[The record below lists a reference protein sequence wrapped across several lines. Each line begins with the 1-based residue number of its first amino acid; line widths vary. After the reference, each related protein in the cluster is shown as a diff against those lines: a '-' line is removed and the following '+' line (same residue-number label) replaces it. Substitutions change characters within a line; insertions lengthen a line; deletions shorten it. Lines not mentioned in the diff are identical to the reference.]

1 METSL
6 VKAVQG
12 IILSALFVPGL
23 LMPVAAQTMEQS
35 LYRQAYDAVRANDQA
50 RFQQIRARLTHYPL
64 LPYLDYY
71 QLAFRPGAADYD
83 KVTRFIREHGDT
95 PQSNR
100 LERSYLT
107 HLAQSQQWSQFLRF
121 YPAKPSSTDLLCM
134 HYQARY
140 YTGQQTQALQ
150 EAGKLW
156 LSGQSR
162 PDACT
167 PLFQLWQQ
175 AGLRTQ
181 EKVWTR
187 MTLAFEAENP
197 NLIRH
202 LGAQLGSGMQPY
214 ADQMIA
220 LFEQPARAM
229 NPAYFSTAAP
239 SRRLLSLG
247 LARYAN
253 QQPESV
259 LHQLAQARSRF
270 GLTPAEVAP
279 VERAVARRLLL
290 DRSISQRSW
299 VDATVVR
306 LDDPDLLELR
316 ARLAI
321 WEQDWRGLSGW
332 VKRMPMALQKEDRW
346 RYWLARSLE
355 VQGHKKPARDL
366 YLETANLRGFY
377 GFMAAQRTG
386 VPYRIKNQSAGTKV
400 PDWRTA
406 THRWPFLLRVRELL
420 DMNEITAARA
430 EWVHNMDRNPVAQRI
445 EFGHIA
451 LNQGWHEL
459 AILASIRAEA
469 WDAIELRFPK
479 PYKQTFS
486 QMARERSV
494 DMSLLYAV
502 SRQES
507 ALYPRAES
515 PVGARG
521 LMQLMPG
528 TAKETASK
536 LGVPYRNPEQLFEP
550 TLNVRLGSA
559 YLKRLLDVYDG
570 NRILATAAYNAG
582 PGRVKRWREQS
593 RNRPM
598 DVWVESIPYKETRN
612 YVQNVLSFDL
622 IYQHKLQQPLR
633 FMSEREL
640 SHAY

>member
-1 METSL
+1 MPF

-12 IILSALFVPGL
+12 IILSALCVPGL
-23 LMPVAAQTMEQS
+23 VAPVFAQTMEQS
-35 LYRQAYDAVRANDQA
+35 LYREGYDAVRANDQT
-50 RFQQIRARLTHYPL
+50 RFEQIRARLSHYPL
-64 LPYLDYY
+64 RPYLDYY

-83 KVTRFIREHGDT
+83 DVTRFIRQHGDT

-100 LERSYLT
+100 LERAYLSY
-107 HLAQSQQWSQFLRF
+107 LAQSQQWSQFLRF
-121 YPAKPSSTDLLCM
+121 YPAKPSSTDLLCQ

-140 YTGQQTQALQ
+140 YTGHKSEALK

-162 PDACT
+162 PDACD
-167 PLFQLWQQ
+167 PLFDLWQQ

-181 EKVWTR
+181 EKIWQR
-187 MTLAFEAENP
+187 MSLAFEAQNP

-202 LGAQLGSGMQPY
+202 LGAQLGSGMKGY
-214 ADQMIA
+214 GDQMIA
-220 LFEQPARAM
+220 LYEQPVRAM
-229 NPAYFSTAAP
+229 NPANFMATPP
-239 SRRLLSLG
+239 SRQLLSLG

-253 QQPESV
+253 EQPDAV
-259 LHQLAQARSRF
+259 LRQLGEMTRRF
-270 GLTPAEVAP
+270 GLNHIEATR
-279 VERAVARRLLL
+279 VERAAARRLLL
-290 DRSISQRSW
+290 DRSLAQRSW
-299 VDATVVR
+299 LDAVLVR
-306 LDDPDLLELR
+306 LKDGELMELR
-316 ARLAI
+316 ARLAV
-321 WEQDWRGLSGW
+321 WEQDWRGLEGW

-346 RYWLARSLE
+346 RYWMARSLE
-355 VQGHKKPARDL
+355 EQGRQKPAREL

-386 VPYRIKNQSAGTKV
+386 VPYRIKNQSVAHKV

-406 THRWPFLLRVRELL
+406 SQRWPFLLRVRELL
-420 DMNEITAARA
+420 AMNEITAARS
-430 EWVHNMDRNPVAQRI
+430 EWIHNMDRNSVAQRL

-459 AILASIRAEA
+459 AILSSIRAEA
-469 WDAIELRFPK
+469 WDALDLRFPLPLK
-479 PYKQTFS
+479 RTFS
-486 QMARERSV
+486 QMAQERT
-494 DMSLLYAV
+494 MNTSLLYAI

-507 ALYPRAES
+507 ALYPLAQS

-521 LMQLMPG
+521 LMQLMPA
-528 TAKETASK
+528 TARETAGK
-536 LGVPYRNPEQLFEP
+536 LGVPYRNEQQLFDP
-550 TLNVRLGSA
+550 AMNIRLGSA

-570 NRILATAAYNAG
+570 NRILAAAAYNAG

-593 RNRPM
+593 ENKPM
-598 DVWVESIPYKETRN
+598 DVWVESIPYRETRN

-640 SHAY
+640 NHAY

>member
-1 METSL
+1 MK
-6 VKAVQG
+6 VVQG
-12 IILSALFVPGL
+12 IILSALWMPGL
-23 LMPVAAQTMEQS
+23 LAPAFAQTMEQS
-35 LYRQAYDAVRANDQA
+35 LYRQAHEAVRANDQVK
-50 RFQQIRARLTHYPL
+50 FSQLRARLIHYPL

-71 QLAFRPGAADYD
+71 QLAFRPGAADYND
-83 KVTRFIREHGDT
+83 VTRFIRQHGDT

-107 HLAQSQQWSQFLRF
+107 YLAQSQQWSQFLRF
-121 YPAKPSSTDLLCM
+121 YPAKPSSTDLLCQ

-140 YTGQQTQALQ
+140 YTGHKSEALQ

-162 PDACT
+162 PDACD

-181 EKVWTR
+181 EKIWER
-187 MTLAFEAENP
+187 MNLAFEAQNP

-202 LGAQLGSGMQPY
+202 LGAQLGSGMKGY
-214 ADQMIA
+214 GDQMIA
-220 LFEQPARAM
+220 LYDQPVRAM
-229 NPAYFSTAAP
+229 NPANFTAAP
-239 SRRLLSLG
+239 PSRHLLSLG

-253 QQPESV
+253 QEPDAV
-259 LHQLAQARSRF
+259 LRQLGEMTRRF
-270 GLTPAEVAP
+270 GLNHAEVNR
-279 VERAVARRLLL
+279 VEKAAARRLLL
-290 DRSISQRSW
+290 DRSSDQRAW
-299 VDATVVR
+299 LDTALVR
-306 LDDPDLLELR
+306 LKDPELVELR

-321 WEQDWRGLSGW
+321 WEQDWRGLEGW
-332 VKRMPMALQKEDRW
+332 VKRMPMGLQKEDRW
-346 RYWLARSLE
+346 RYWMARSLE
-355 VQGHKKPARDL
+355 KQGRQKPARDL

-386 VPYRIKNQSAGTKV
+386 VPYRMKNQSVAHKV
-400 PDWRTA
+400 LDWQSASR
-406 THRWPFLLRVRELL
+406 RWPFLLRVRELL
-420 DMNEITAARA
+420 VMNEITAARS
-430 EWVHNMDRNPVAQRI
+430 EWIHNMDRNSVAQRL

-459 AILASIRAEA
+459 AILSSIRAEA
-469 WDAIELRFPK
+469 WDALDLRFPLPLK
-479 PYKQTFS
+479 RTFS
-486 QMARERSV
+486 QMAQERT
-494 DMSLLYAV
+494 MNTSLLYAI

-507 ALYPRAES
+507 ALYPLAQS

-521 LMQLMPG
+521 LMQLMPA
-528 TAKETASK
+528 TAKETAGK
-536 LGVPYRNPEQLFEP
+536 LGVPYRNEQQLFDP
-550 TLNVRLGSA
+550 AMNIRLGSA

-570 NRILATAAYNAG
+570 NRILAAAAYNAG

-593 RNRPM
+593 DNKPM
-598 DVWVESIPYKETRN
+598 DVWVESIPYRETRN

-640 SHAY
+640 NHAY

>member
-1 METSL
+1 M
-6 VKAVQG
+6 KAVQG
-12 IILSALFVPGL
+12 IIFSALCVPGL
-23 LMPVAAQTMEQS
+23 VAPVFAQTMEQS
-35 LYRQAYDAVRANDQA
+35 LYREGYDAVRANDQE
-50 RFQQIRARLTHYPL
+50 RFQQIRARLNHYPL

-71 QLAFRPGAADYD
+71 QLAFRPGAADYND
-83 KVTRFIREHGDT
+83 VTRFIRQHGDT

-107 HLAQSQQWSQFLRF
+107 YLAQSQQWSQFLRF
-121 YPAKPSSTDLLCM
+121 YPAKPNSSDLLCM

-140 YTGQQTQALQ
+140 YTGHKSEALQ

-156 LSGQSR
+156 LTGQSR
-162 PDACT
+162 PDACD

-181 EKVWTR
+181 EKIWQR
-187 MTLAFEAENP
+187 MNLAFEAQNP

-202 LGAQLGSGMQPY
+202 LGAQLGGSLKPY
-214 ADQMIA
+214 GDQMIA

-229 NPAYFSTAAP
+229 NPVYFTTAP
-239 SRRLLSLG
+239 QSRQLLSLG

-253 QQPESV
+253 EQPEPA
-259 LHQLAQARSRF
+259 LRQLGEMKRRF
-270 GLTPAEVAP
+270 GLNQAEVAR
-279 VERAVARRLLL
+279 VERAAARRLLL
-290 DRSISQRSW
+290 DRSLAQRNW
-299 VDATVVR
+299 LDATLVR
-306 LDDPDLLELR
+306 MKDAELVELR

-321 WEQDWRGLSGW
+321 WEQDWRGLEGW

-355 VQGHKKPARDL
+355 VQGRQKPAREL

-386 VPYRIKNQSAGTKV
+386 VPYRIKNQSVGHKV

-406 THRWPFLLRVRELL
+406 SSRWPFLVRVRELL
-420 DMNEITAARA
+420 AMNEITAARS
-430 EWVHNMDRNPVAQRI
+430 EWIHNMDRNPVAQRL

-459 AILASIRAEA
+459 AILSSIRAEA
-469 WDAIELRFPK
+469 WDAIDLRFPLPLK
-479 PYKQTFS
+479 RTFS
-486 QMARERSV
+486 QMAQERT
-494 DMSLLYAV
+494 MNTSLLYAI

-507 ALYPRAES
+507 ALYPLAQS

-521 LMQLMPG
+521 LMQLMPA
-528 TAKETASK
+528 TARETASK
-536 LGVPYRNPEQLFEP
+536 LGVPYRNEQQLFDP
-550 TLNVRLGSA
+550 AMNIRLGSA

-570 NRILATAAYNAG
+570 NRILAAAAYNAG

-593 RNRPM
+593 TNKPM
-598 DVWVESIPYKETRN
+598 DVWVESIPYRETRN

-640 SHAY
+640 NHAY

>member
-1 METSL
+1 MPF

-12 IILSALFVPGL
+12 IILSALCVPGL
-23 LMPVAAQTMEQS
+23 VAPVFAQTMEQS
-35 LYRQAYDAVRANDQA
+35 LYREGYDAVRANDQT
-50 RFQQIRARLTHYPL
+50 RFEQIRARLSHYPL
-64 LPYLDYY
+64 RPYLDYY

-83 KVTRFIREHGDT
+83 DVTRFIRQHGDT

-100 LERSYLT
+100 LERAYLSY
-107 HLAQSQQWSQFLRF
+107 LAQSQQWSQFLRF
-121 YPAKPSSTDLLCM
+121 YPAKPSSTDLLCQ

-140 YTGQQTQALQ
+140 YTGHKSEALK

-162 PDACT
+162 PDACD
-167 PLFQLWQQ
+167 PLFDLWQQ

-181 EKVWTR
+181 EKIWQR
-187 MTLAFEAENP
+187 MSLAFEAQNP

-202 LGAQLGSGMQPY
+202 LGAQLGSGMKGY
-214 ADQMIA
+214 GDQMIA
-220 LFEQPARAM
+220 LYEQPVRAM
-229 NPAYFSTAAP
+229 NPANFMATPP
-239 SRRLLSLG
+239 SRQLLSLG

-253 QQPESV
+253 EQPDAV
-259 LHQLAQARSRF
+259 LRQLGEMTRRF
-270 GLTPAEVAP
+270 GLNHTEVTR
-279 VERAVARRLLL
+279 VERAAARRLLL
-290 DRSISQRSW
+290 DRSLAQRSW
-299 VDATVVR
+299 LDAALVR
-306 LDDPDLLELR
+306 LKDGELMELR
-316 ARLAI
+316 ARLAV
-321 WEQDWRGLSGW
+321 WEQDWRGLEGW

-346 RYWLARSLE
+346 RYWMARSLE
-355 VQGHKKPARDL
+355 EQGRQKPAREL

-386 VPYRIKNQSAGTKV
+386 VPYRIKNQSVAHKV

-406 THRWPFLLRVRELL
+406 SQRWPFLLRVRELL
-420 DMNEITAARA
+420 AMNEITAARS
-430 EWVHNMDRNPVAQRI
+430 EWIHNMDRNSVAQRL

-459 AILASIRAEA
+459 AILSSIRAEA
-469 WDAIELRFPK
+469 WDALDLRFPLPLK
-479 PYKQTFS
+479 RTFS
-486 QMARERSV
+486 QMAQERT
-494 DMSLLYAV
+494 MNTSLLYAI

-507 ALYPRAES
+507 ALYPLAQS

-521 LMQLMPG
+521 LMQLMPA
-528 TAKETASK
+528 TARETAGK
-536 LGVPYRNPEQLFEP
+536 LGVPYRNEQQLFDP
-550 TLNVRLGSA
+550 AMNIRLGSA

-570 NRILATAAYNAG
+570 NRILAAAAYNAG

-593 RNRPM
+593 ENKPM
-598 DVWVESIPYKETRN
+598 DVWVESIPYRETRN

-640 SHAY
+640 NHAY

>member
-1 METSL
+1 M
-6 VKAVQG
+6 KAVQG
-12 IILSALFVPGL
+12 IIFSALCVPGL
-23 LMPVAAQTMEQS
+23 VAPVFAQTMEQS
-35 LYRQAYDAVRANDQA
+35 LYREGYDAVRANDQE
-50 RFQQIRARLTHYPL
+50 RFQQIRARLNHYPL

-71 QLAFRPGAADYD
+71 QLAFRPGAADYND
-83 KVTRFIREHGDT
+83 VTRFIRQHGDT

-107 HLAQSQQWSQFLRF
+107 YLAQSQQWSQFLRF
-121 YPAKPSSTDLLCM
+121 YPAKPNSTDLLCM

-140 YTGQQTQALQ
+140 YTGHKSEALQ

-156 LSGQSR
+156 LTGQSR
-162 PDACT
+162 PDACD

-181 EKVWTR
+181 DKIWQR
-187 MTLAFEAENP
+187 MNLAFEAQNP

-202 LGAQLGSGMQPY
+202 LGAQLGGSLKPY
-214 ADQMIA
+214 WDQMIA
-220 LFEQPARAM
+220 LFDQPARAM
-229 NPAYFSTAAP
+229 NPASFSTAPP
-239 SRRLLSLG
+239 SRQLLSLG

-253 QQPESV
+253 EQPEPA
-259 LHQLAQARSRF
+259 LRQLGEMKRRF
-270 GLTPAEVAP
+270 GLNQAEVAR
-279 VERAVARRLLL
+279 VERAAARRLLL
-290 DRSISQRSW
+290 DRSLAQRNW
-299 VDATVVR
+299 LDATLVR
-306 LDDPDLLELR
+306 MKDAELVELR

-321 WEQDWRGLSGW
+321 WEQDWRGLEGW

-355 VQGHKKPARDL
+355 VQGRQKPAREL

-386 VPYRIKNQSAGTKV
+386 VPYRIKNQSVGHKV

-406 THRWPFLLRVRELL
+406 SSRWPFLVRVRELL
-420 DMNEITAARA
+420 AMNEITAARS
-430 EWVHNMDRNPVAQRI
+430 EWIHNMDRNPVAQRL

-459 AILASIRAEA
+459 AILSSIRAEA
-469 WDAIELRFPK
+469 WDAIDLRFPLPLK
-479 PYKQTFS
+479 RTFS
-486 QMARERSV
+486 QMAQERT
-494 DMSLLYAV
+494 MNTSLLYAI

-507 ALYPRAES
+507 ALYPLAQS

-521 LMQLMPG
+521 LMQLMPA
-528 TAKETASK
+528 TAKETAAK
-536 LGVPYRNPEQLFEP
+536 LGVPYRNEQQLFDP
-550 TLNVRLGSA
+550 TMNIRLGSA

-570 NRILATAAYNAG
+570 NRILAAAAYNAG

-593 RNRPM
+593 TNKPM

-640 SHAY
+640 NHAY

>member
-1 METSL
+1 M
-6 VKAVQG
+6 KAVQG
-12 IILSALFVPGL
+12 IIFSALCVPGL
-23 LMPVAAQTMEQS
+23 VAPVFAQTMEQS
-35 LYRQAYDAVRANDQA
+35 LYREGYDAVRANDQE
-50 RFQQIRARLTHYPL
+50 RFQQIRARLNHYPL

-83 KVTRFIREHGDT
+83 DVTRFIRQHGDT

-100 LERSYLT
+100 LERAYLT
-107 HLAQSQQWSQFLRF
+107 YLAQSQQWSQFLRF
-121 YPAKPSSTDLLCM
+121 YPAKPNSTDLLCM

-140 YTGQQTQALQ
+140 YTGHKSEALQ

-162 PDACT
+162 PDACD

-181 EKVWTR
+181 EKIWQR
-187 MTLAFEAENP
+187 MNLAFEAQNP

-202 LGAQLGSGMQPY
+202 LGAQLGGSLKPY
-214 ADQMIA
+214 GDQMIA
-220 LFEQPARAM
+220 LFDQPARAM
-229 NPAYFSTAAP
+229 NPASFSTAP
-239 SRRLLSLG
+239 QSRQLLSLG

-253 QQPESV
+253 EQPEPA
-259 LHQLAQARSRF
+259 LRQLGEMKRRF
-270 GLTPAEVAP
+270 GLNQAEVAR
-279 VERAVARRLLL
+279 VERAAARRLLL
-290 DRSISQRSW
+290 DRSLAQRSW
-299 VDATVVR
+299 LDAILVR
-306 LDDPDLLELR
+306 MKDAELVELR

-321 WEQDWRGLSGW
+321 WEQDWRGLEGW

-355 VQGHKKPARDL
+355 VQGRQKPAREL

-386 VPYRIKNQSAGTKV
+386 VPYRIKNQSVGHKV

-406 THRWPFLLRVRELL
+406 SSRWPFLVRVRELL
-420 DMNEITAARA
+420 AMNEITAARS
-430 EWVHNMDRNPVAQRI
+430 EWIHNMDRNPVAQRL

-459 AILASIRAEA
+459 AILSSIRAEA
-469 WDAIELRFPK
+469 WDAIDLRFPLPLK
-479 PYKQTFS
+479 RTFS
-486 QMARERSV
+486 QMAQERT
-494 DMSLLYAV
+494 MNTSLLYAI

-507 ALYPRAES
+507 ALYPLAQS

-521 LMQLMPG
+521 LMQLMPA
-528 TAKETASK
+528 TARETASK
-536 LGVPYRNPEQLFEP
+536 LGVPYRNEQQLFDP
-550 TLNVRLGSA
+550 AMNIRLGSA

-570 NRILATAAYNAG
+570 NRILAAAAYNAG
-582 PGRVKRWREQS
+582 PGRVKRWRDQS
-593 RNRPM
+593 TNKPM

-640 SHAY
+640 NHAY

>member
-1 METSL
+1 M
-6 VKAVQG
+6 KAVQG
-12 IILSALFVPGL
+12 IIFSALCVPGL
-23 LMPVAAQTMEQS
+23 VAPVFAQTMEQS
-35 LYRQAYDAVRANDQA
+35 LYREGYDAVRANDQE
-50 RFQQIRARLTHYPL
+50 RFQQIRARLNHYPL

-71 QLAFRPGAADYD
+71 QLAFRPGAADYND
-83 KVTRFIREHGDT
+83 VTRFIRQHGDT

-107 HLAQSQQWSQFLRF
+107 YLAQSQQWSQFLRF
-121 YPAKPSSTDLLCM
+121 YPAKPNSTDLLCM

-140 YTGQQTQALQ
+140 YTGHKSEALQ

-156 LSGQSR
+156 LTGQSR
-162 PDACT
+162 PDACD

-181 EKVWTR
+181 EKIWQR
-187 MTLAFEAENP
+187 MKLAFEAQNP

-202 LGAQLGSGMQPY
+202 LGAQLGGSLKPY
-214 ADQMIA
+214 GDQMIA

-229 NPAYFSTAAP
+229 NPVYFTTAP
-239 SRRLLSLG
+239 QSRQLLSLG
-247 LARYAN
+247 LARSAN
-253 QQPESV
+253 AQPEPT
-259 LHQLAQARSRF
+259 LRQLGGVKRRF
-270 GLTPAEVAP
+270 GLNQAEVAR
-279 VERAVARRLLL
+279 VERAAARRLLL
-290 DRSISQRSW
+290 DRSTAQRSW
-299 VDATVVR
+299 LDATLVR
-306 LDDPDLLELR
+306 MKDAELVELR

-321 WEQDWRGLSGW
+321 WEQDWRGLEGW
-332 VKRMPMALQKEDRW
+332 VKRMPMALPKEDRW

-355 VQGHKKPARDL
+355 VQGRQKPAREL

-386 VPYRIKNQSAGTKV
+386 VPYRIKNQSVGHKV

-406 THRWPFLLRVRELL
+406 SSRWPFLVRVRELL
-420 DMNEITAARA
+420 AMNEITAARS
-430 EWVHNMDRNPVAQRI
+430 EWIHNMDRNPVAQRL

-459 AILASIRAEA
+459 AILSSIRAEA
-469 WDAIELRFPK
+469 WDAIDLRFPLPLK
-479 PYKQTFS
+479 RTFS
-486 QMARERSV
+486 QMAQERT
-494 DMSLLYAV
+494 MNTSLLYAI

-507 ALYPRAES
+507 ALYPLAQS

-521 LMQLMPG
+521 LMQLMPA
-528 TAKETASK
+528 TARETASK
-536 LGVPYRNPEQLFEP
+536 LGVPYRNEQQLFDP
-550 TLNVRLGSA
+550 AMNIRLGSA

-570 NRILATAAYNAG
+570 NRILAAAAYNAG

-593 RNRPM
+593 TNKPM
-598 DVWVESIPYKETRN
+598 DVWVESIPYRETRN

-640 SHAY
+640 NHAY

>member
-1 METSL
+1 M
-6 VKAVQG
+6 KAVQG
-12 IILSALFVPGL
+12 IIFSALCVPGL
-23 LMPVAAQTMEQS
+23 VAPVFAQTMEQS
-35 LYRQAYDAVRANDQA
+35 LYREGYDAVRANDQE
-50 RFQQIRARLTHYPL
+50 RFQQIRARLNHYPL

-71 QLAFRPGAADYD
+71 QLAFRPGAAEYGS
-83 KVTRFIREHGDT
+83 VTRFIRQHGDT

-100 LERSYLT
+100 LERAYLT
-107 HLAQSQQWSQFLRF
+107 YLAQSQQWSQFLRF
-121 YPAKPSSTDLLCM
+121 YPAKPNSTDLLCM

-140 YTGQQTQALQ
+140 YTGHKSEALQ

-156 LSGQSR
+156 LTGQSR
-162 PDACT
+162 PDACD

-181 EKVWTR
+181 EKIWQR
-187 MTLAFEAENP
+187 MNLAFEAQNP

-202 LGAQLGSGMQPY
+202 LGAQLGGSLKPY
-214 ADQMIA
+214 GDQMIT

-229 NPAYFSTAAP
+229 NPVYFTTAP
-239 SRRLLSLG
+239 QSRQLLSLG

-253 QQPESV
+253 EQPEAA
-259 LHQLAQARSRF
+259 LRQLGEMKRRL
-270 GLTPAEVAP
+270 GLNQAEVAR
-279 VERAVARRLLL
+279 VERAAARRLLL
-290 DRSISQRSW
+290 DRSTAQRSW
-299 VDATVVR
+299 LDATLVR
-306 LDDPDLLELR
+306 MKDAELVELR

-321 WEQDWRGLSGW
+321 WEQDWRGLEGW

-355 VQGHKKPARDL
+355 VQGRQKPAREL

-386 VPYRIKNQSAGTKV
+386 VPYRIKNQSVGHKV

-406 THRWPFLLRVRELL
+406 SSRWPFLVRVRELL
-420 DMNEITAARA
+420 AMNEITAARS
-430 EWVHNMDRNPVAQRI
+430 EWIHNMDRNPVAQRL

-459 AILASIRAEA
+459 AILSSIRAEA
-469 WDAIELRFPK
+469 WDAIDLRFPLPLK
-479 PYKQTFS
+479 RTFS
-486 QMARERSV
+486 QMAQERT
-494 DMSLLYAV
+494 MNTSLLYAI

-507 ALYPRAES
+507 ALYPLAQS

-521 LMQLMPG
+521 LMQLMPA
-528 TAKETASK
+528 TARETASK
-536 LGVPYRNPEQLFEP
+536 LGVPYRNEQQLFDP
-550 TLNVRLGSA
+550 AMNIRLGSA

-570 NRILATAAYNAG
+570 NRILAAAAYNAG
-582 PGRVKRWREQS
+582 PGRVKRWRDQS
-593 RNRPM
+593 TNKPM
-598 DVWVESIPYKETRN
+598 DVWVESIPYRETRN

-640 SHAY
+640 NHAY

>member
-1 METSL
+1 M
-6 VKAVQG
+6 KAVQG
-12 IILSALFVPGL
+12 IIFSALCVPGL
-23 LMPVAAQTMEQS
+23 VAPVFAQTMEQS
-35 LYRQAYDAVRANDQA
+35 LYREGYDAVRANDQE
-50 RFQQIRARLTHYPL
+50 RFQQIRARLNQYPL
-64 LPYLDYY
+64 RPYLDYY
-71 QLAFRPGAADYD
+71 QLAFRPGAADYND
-83 KVTRFIREHGDT
+83 VTRFTRQHGDT

-107 HLAQSQQWSQFLRF
+107 YLAQSQQWSQFLRF
-121 YPAKPSSTDLLCM
+121 YPAKPNSTDLLCM

-140 YTGQQTQALQ
+140 YTGHKSEALQ

-162 PDACT
+162 PDACD

-181 EKVWTR
+181 DKIWQR
-187 MTLAFEAENP
+187 MKLAFEAQNP

-202 LGAQLGSGMQPY
+202 LGAQLGGSLKPY
-214 ADQMIA
+214 GDQMIA
-220 LFEQPARAM
+220 LFDQPARAM
-229 NPAYFSTAAP
+229 NPASFSTAP
-239 SRRLLSLG
+239 QSRQLLSLG

-253 QQPESV
+253 EQPEPA
-259 LHQLAQARSRF
+259 LRQLGEMKRRF
-270 GLTPAEVAP
+270 GLNQAEVAR
-279 VERAVARRLLL
+279 VERAAARRLLL
-290 DRSISQRSW
+290 DRSLAQRSW
-299 VDATVVR
+299 LDATLVR
-306 LDDPDLLELR
+306 MKDAELVELR

-321 WEQDWRGLSGW
+321 WEQDWRGLEGW
-332 VKRMPMALQKEDRW
+332 VKKMPMALQKEDRW

-355 VQGHKKPARDL
+355 VQGRQKQAREL

-386 VPYRIKNQSAGTKV
+386 VPYRIKNQSVGHKV

-406 THRWPFLLRVRELL
+406 SSRWPFLLRVRELL
-420 DMNEITAARA
+420 AMNEITAARS
-430 EWVHNMDRNPVAQRI
+430 EWIHNMDRNPVAQRL

-459 AILASIRAEA
+459 AILSSIRAEA
-469 WDAIELRFPK
+469 WDAIDLRFPLPLK
-479 PYKQTFS
+479 RTFS
-486 QMARERSV
+486 QMAQERT
-494 DMSLLYAV
+494 MNTSLLYAI

-507 ALYPRAES
+507 ALYPLAQS

-521 LMQLMPG
+521 LMQLMPA
-528 TAKETASK
+528 TARETASK
-536 LGVPYRNPEQLFEP
+536 LGVPYRNEQQLFDP
-550 TLNVRLGSA
+550 AMNIRLGSA

-570 NRILATAAYNAG
+570 NRILAAAAYNAG
-582 PGRVKRWREQS
+582 PGRVKRWRDQS
-593 RNRPM
+593 TNKPM
-598 DVWVESIPYKETRN
+598 DVWVESIPYRETRN

-640 SHAY
+640 NHAY

>member
-1 METSL
+1 
-6 VKAVQG
+6 
-12 IILSALFVPGL
+12 
-23 LMPVAAQTMEQS
+23 MPVAAQTMEQS

>member
-1 METSL
+1 M
-6 VKAVQG
+6 KAVQG
-12 IILSALFVPGL
+12 IIFSALCVPGL
-23 LMPVAAQTMEQS
+23 VAPVFAQTMEQS
-35 LYRQAYDAVRANDQA
+35 LYREGYDAVRANDQE
-50 RFQQIRARLTHYPL
+50 RFQQIRARLNHYPL

-71 QLAFRPGAADYD
+71 QLAFRPGAADYND
-83 KVTRFIREHGDT
+83 VTRFIRQHGDT

-107 HLAQSQQWSQFLRF
+107 YLAQSQQWSQFLRF
-121 YPAKPSSTDLLCM
+121 YPAKPNSTDLLCM

-140 YTGQQTQALQ
+140 YTGHKSEALQ

-156 LSGQSR
+156 LTGQSR
-162 PDACT
+162 PDACD

-181 EKVWTR
+181 DKIWQR
-187 MTLAFEAENP
+187 MKLAFEAQNP

-202 LGAQLGSGMQPY
+202 LGAQLGGSLKPY
-214 ADQMIA
+214 GDQMIA
-220 LFEQPARAM
+220 LFDQPVRAM
-229 NPAYFSTAAP
+229 NPASFSTAPP
-239 SRRLLSLG
+239 SRQLLSLG

-253 QQPESV
+253 EQPEPA
-259 LHQLAQARSRF
+259 LRQLGEMKRRF
-270 GLTPAEVAP
+270 GLNQAEVAR
-279 VERAVARRLLL
+279 VERAAARRLLL
-290 DRSISQRSW
+290 DRSLAQRNW
-299 VDATVVR
+299 LDATLVR
-306 LDDPDLLELR
+306 MKDAELVELR

-321 WEQDWRGLSGW
+321 WEQDWRGLEGW

-355 VQGHKKPARDL
+355 VQGRQKPAREL

-386 VPYRIKNQSAGTKV
+386 VPYRIKNQSVGHKV

-406 THRWPFLLRVRELL
+406 SSRWPFLVRVRELL
-420 DMNEITAARA
+420 AMNEITAARS
-430 EWVHNMDRNPVAQRI
+430 EWIHNMDRNPVAQRL

-459 AILASIRAEA
+459 AILSSIRAEA
-469 WDAIELRFPK
+469 WDAIDLRFPLPLK
-479 PYKQTFS
+479 RTFS
-486 QMARERSV
+486 QMAQERT
-494 DMSLLYAV
+494 MNTSLLYAI

-507 ALYPRAES
+507 ALYPLAQS

-521 LMQLMPG
+521 LMQLMPA
-528 TAKETASK
+528 TAKETAAK
-536 LGVPYRNPEQLFEP
+536 LGVPYRNEQQLFDP
-550 TLNVRLGSA
+550 TMNIRLGSA

-570 NRILATAAYNAG
+570 NRILAAAAYNAG
-582 PGRVKRWREQS
+582 PGRVKRWRDQS
-593 RNRPM
+593 TNKPM
-598 DVWVESIPYKETRN
+598 DVWVESIPYRETRN

-640 SHAY
+640 NHAY

>member
-1 METSL
+1 M
-6 VKAVQG
+6 KAVQG
-12 IILSALFVPGL
+12 IIFSALCVPGL
-23 LMPVAAQTMEQS
+23 VAPVFAQTMEQS
-35 LYRQAYDAVRANDQA
+35 LYREGYDAVRANDQD
-50 RFQQIRARLTHYPL
+50 RFQQIRARLNHYPL

-71 QLAFRPGAADYD
+71 QLAFRPGAADYND
-83 KVTRFIREHGDT
+83 VTRFIRQHGDT

-107 HLAQSQQWSQFLRF
+107 YLAQSQQWSQFLRF
-121 YPAKPSSTDLLCM
+121 YPAKPNSTDLLCM

-140 YTGQQTQALQ
+140 YTGHKSEALQ

-156 LSGQSR
+156 LTGQSR
-162 PDACT
+162 PDACD

-181 EKVWTR
+181 EKIWQR
-187 MTLAFEAENP
+187 MNLAFEAQNP

-202 LGAQLGSGMQPY
+202 LGAQLGGSLKPY
-214 ADQMIA
+214 GDQMIA
-220 LFEQPARAM
+220 LFDQPARAM
-229 NPAYFSTAAP
+229 NPASFSTAPP
-239 SRRLLSLG
+239 SRQLLSLG

-253 QQPESV
+253 EQPEPA
-259 LHQLAQARSRF
+259 LRQLGEMKRRF
-270 GLTPAEVAP
+270 GLNQAEVAR
-279 VERAVARRLLL
+279 VERAAARRLLL
-290 DRSISQRSW
+290 DRSLAQRNW
-299 VDATVVR
+299 LDATLVR
-306 LDDPDLLELR
+306 MKDAELVELR

-321 WEQDWRGLSGW
+321 WEQDWRGLEGW

-355 VQGHKKPARDL
+355 VQGRQKPAREL

-386 VPYRIKNQSAGTKV
+386 VPYRIKNQSVGHKV

-406 THRWPFLLRVRELL
+406 SSRWPFLVRVRELL
-420 DMNEITAARA
+420 AMNEITAARS
-430 EWVHNMDRNPVAQRI
+430 EWIHNMDRNPVAQRL

-459 AILASIRAEA
+459 AILSSIRAEA
-469 WDAIELRFPK
+469 WDAIDLRFPLPLK
-479 PYKQTFS
+479 RTFS
-486 QMARERSV
+486 QMAQERT
-494 DMSLLYAV
+494 MNTSLLYAI

-507 ALYPRAES
+507 ALYPLAQS

-521 LMQLMPG
+521 LMQLMPA
-528 TAKETASK
+528 TAKETAAK
-536 LGVPYRNPEQLFEP
+536 LGVPYRNEQQLFDP
-550 TLNVRLGSA
+550 TMNIRLGSA

-570 NRILATAAYNAG
+570 NRILAAAAYNAG
-582 PGRVKRWREQS
+582 PGRGKRWREQS
-593 RNRPM
+593 TNKPM
-598 DVWVESIPYKETRN
+598 DVWVESIPYRETRN

-633 FMSEREL
+633 FMSEHEL
-640 SHAY
+640 NHAY

>member
-1 METSL
+1 M
-6 VKAVQG
+6 KAVQG
-12 IILSALFVPGL
+12 IIFSALCVPGL
-23 LMPVAAQTMEQS
+23 VAPVFAQTMEQS
-35 LYRQAYDAVRANDQA
+35 LYREGYDAVRANDQD
-50 RFQQIRARLTHYPL
+50 RFQQIRARLNHYPL

-71 QLAFRPGAADYD
+71 QLAFRPGAADYND
-83 KVTRFIREHGDT
+83 VTRFIRQHGDT

-107 HLAQSQQWSQFLRF
+107 YLAQSQQWSQFLRF
-121 YPAKPSSTDLLCM
+121 YPAKPNSTDLLCM

-140 YTGQQTQALQ
+140 YTGHKSEALQ

-156 LSGQSR
+156 LTGQSR
-162 PDACT
+162 PDACD

-181 EKVWTR
+181 EKIWQR
-187 MTLAFEAENP
+187 MNLAFEAQNP

-202 LGAQLGSGMQPY
+202 LGAQLGGSLKPY
-214 ADQMIA
+214 GDQMIA
-220 LFEQPARAM
+220 LFDQPARAM
-229 NPAYFSTAAP
+229 NPASFSTAPP
-239 SRRLLSLG
+239 SRQLLSLG

-253 QQPESV
+253 EQPEPA
-259 LHQLAQARSRF
+259 LRQLGEMKRRF
-270 GLTPAEVAP
+270 GLNQAEVAR
-279 VERAVARRLLL
+279 VERAAARRLLL
-290 DRSISQRSW
+290 DRSTAQRSW
-299 VDATVVR
+299 LDATLVR
-306 LDDPDLLELR
+306 MKDAELVELR

-321 WEQDWRGLSGW
+321 WEQDWRGLEGW

-355 VQGHKKPARDL
+355 VQGRQKPAREL

-386 VPYRIKNQSAGTKV
+386 VPYRIKNQSVGHKV

-406 THRWPFLLRVRELL
+406 SSRWPFLVRVRELL
-420 DMNEITAARA
+420 AMNEITAARS
-430 EWVHNMDRNPVAQRI
+430 EWIHNMDRNPVAQRL

-459 AILASIRAEA
+459 AILSSIRAEA
-469 WDAIELRFPK
+469 WDAIDLRFPLPLK
-479 PYKQTFS
+479 RTFS
-486 QMARERSV
+486 QMAQERT
-494 DMSLLYAV
+494 MNTSLLYAI

-507 ALYPRAES
+507 ALYPLAQS

-521 LMQLMPG
+521 LMQLMPA
-528 TAKETASK
+528 TAKETAGK
-536 LGVPYRNPEQLFEP
+536 LGVPYRNEQQLFDP
-550 TLNVRLGSA
+550 AMNIRLGSA

-570 NRILATAAYNAG
+570 NRILAAAAYNAG

-593 RNRPM
+593 TNKPM
-598 DVWVESIPYKETRN
+598 DVWVESIPYRETRN

-640 SHAY
+640 NHAY

>member
-1 METSL
+1 M
-6 VKAVQG
+6 KAVQG
-12 IILSALFVPGL
+12 IIFSALCVPGL
-23 LMPVAAQTMEQS
+23 VAPVFAQTMEQS
-35 LYRQAYDAVRANDQA
+35 LYREGYDAVRANDQE
-50 RFQQIRARLTHYPL
+50 RFQQIRARLNHYPL

-71 QLAFRPGAADYD
+71 QLAFRPGAADYND
-83 KVTRFIREHGDT
+83 VTRFIRQHGDT

-107 HLAQSQQWSQFLRF
+107 YLAQSQQWSQFLRF
-121 YPAKPSSTDLLCM
+121 YPAKPNSSDLLCM

-140 YTGQQTQALQ
+140 YTGHKSEALQ

-156 LSGQSR
+156 LTGQSR
-162 PDACT
+162 PDACD

-181 EKVWTR
+181 DKIWQR
-187 MTLAFEAENP
+187 MNLAFEAQNP

-202 LGAQLGSGMQPY
+202 LGAQLGGSLKPY
-214 ADQMIA
+214 GDQMIA
-220 LFEQPARAM
+220 LFDQPARAM
-229 NPAYFSTAAP
+229 NPASFSTAPP
-239 SRRLLSLG
+239 SRQLLSLG

-253 QQPESV
+253 EQPEPA
-259 LHQLAQARSRF
+259 LRQLGEMKRRF
-270 GLTPAEVAP
+270 GLNQAEVAR
-279 VERAVARRLLL
+279 VERAAARRLLL
-290 DRSISQRSW
+290 DRSLAQRNW
-299 VDATVVR
+299 LDATLVR
-306 LDDPDLLELR
+306 MKDAELVELR

-321 WEQDWRGLSGW
+321 WEQDWRGLEGW

-355 VQGHKKPARDL
+355 VQGRQKPAREL

-386 VPYRIKNQSAGTKV
+386 VPYRIKNQSVGHKV

-406 THRWPFLLRVRELL
+406 SSRWPFLVRVRELL
-420 DMNEITAARA
+420 AMNEITAARS
-430 EWVHNMDRNPVAQRI
+430 EWIHNMDRNPVAQRL

-459 AILASIRAEA
+459 AILSSIRAEA
-469 WDAIELRFPK
+469 WDAIDLRFPLPLK
-479 PYKQTFS
+479 RTFS
-486 QMARERSV
+486 QMAQERT
-494 DMSLLYAV
+494 MNTSLLYAI

-507 ALYPRAES
+507 ALYPLAQS

-521 LMQLMPG
+521 LMQLMPA
-528 TAKETASK
+528 TAKETAAK
-536 LGVPYRNPEQLFEP
+536 LGVPYRNEQQLFDP
-550 TLNVRLGSA
+550 TMNIRLGSA

-570 NRILATAAYNAG
+570 NRILAAAAYNAG

-593 RNRPM
+593 TNKPM
-598 DVWVESIPYKETRN
+598 DVWVESIPYRETRN

-633 FMSEREL
+633 FMSEHEL
-640 SHAY
+640 NHAY

>member
-1 METSL
+1 M
-6 VKAVQG
+6 KAVQG
-12 IILSALFVPGL
+12 IIFSALCVPGL
-23 LMPVAAQTMEQS
+23 VAPVFAQTMEQS
-35 LYRQAYDAVRANDQA
+35 LYREGYDAVRANDQE
-50 RFQQIRARLTHYPL
+50 RFQQIRARLNHYPL

-71 QLAFRPGAADYD
+71 QLAFRPGAADYSD
-83 KVTRFIREHGDT
+83 VTRFIRQHGDT

-100 LERSYLT
+100 LERAYLT
-107 HLAQSQQWSQFLRF
+107 YLAQSQQWSQFLRF
-121 YPAKPSSTDLLCM
+121 YPAKPNSTDLLCM

-140 YTGQQTQALQ
+140 YTGHKSEALQ

-156 LSGQSR
+156 LTGQSR
-162 PDACT
+162 PDACD

-181 EKVWTR
+181 EKIWQR
-187 MTLAFEAENP
+187 MNLAFEAQNP

-202 LGAQLGSGMQPY
+202 LGAQLGGSLKSYG
-214 ADQMIA
+214 DQMIA
-220 LFEQPARAM
+220 LFEQPARVM
-229 NPAYFSTAAP
+229 NPVYFTTAP
-239 SRRLLSLG
+239 QSRQLLSLG

-253 QQPESV
+253 EQPEPT
-259 LHQLAQARSRF
+259 LRQLGEMKRRF
-270 GLTPAEVAP
+270 GLNQAEVAR
-279 VERAVARRLLL
+279 VERAAARRLLL
-290 DRSISQRSW
+290 DRSTAQRSW
-299 VDATVVR
+299 LDATLVR
-306 LDDPDLLELR
+306 MKDAELVELR

-321 WEQDWRGLSGW
+321 WEQDWRGLEGW

-355 VQGHKKPARDL
+355 VQGRQKPAREL

-386 VPYRIKNQSAGTKV
+386 VPYRIKNQSVGHKV

-406 THRWPFLLRVRELL
+406 SSRWPFLVRVRELL
-420 DMNEITAARA
+420 AMNEITAARS
-430 EWVHNMDRNPVAQRI
+430 EWIHNMDRNPVAQRL

-459 AILASIRAEA
+459 AILSSIRAEA
-469 WDAIELRFPK
+469 WDAIDLRFPLPLK
-479 PYKQTFS
+479 RTFS
-486 QMARERSV
+486 QMAQERT
-494 DMSLLYAV
+494 MNTSLLYAI

-507 ALYPRAES
+507 ALYPLAQS

-521 LMQLMPG
+521 LMQLMPA
-528 TAKETASK
+528 TARETASK
-536 LGVPYRNPEQLFEP
+536 LGVPYRNEQQLFDP
-550 TLNVRLGSA
+550 AMNIRLGSA

-570 NRILATAAYNAG
+570 NRILAAAAYNAG

-593 RNRPM
+593 TNKPM
-598 DVWVESIPYKETRN
+598 DVWVESIPYRETRN

-640 SHAY
+640 NHAY

>member
-1 METSL
+1 M
-6 VKAVQG
+6 KAVWG
-12 IILSALFVPGL
+12 IVLSALFVPT
-23 LMPVAAQTMEQS
+23 LMAQTADQT

-71 QLAFRPGAADYD
+71 QLAFRPGAADYND
-83 KVTRFIREHGDT
+83 VTRFIRQHGDT

-107 HLAQSQQWSQFLRF
+107 YLAQSQQWSQFLRF

-134 HYQARY
+134 HYQALY
-140 YTGQQTQALQ
+140 YTGKPKEALQ
-150 EAGKLW
+150 GAGKIW
-156 LSGQSR
+156 MSGQSR
-162 PDACT
+162 PDACS
-167 PLFQLWQQ
+167 PLFQLWQASGQ
-175 AGLRTQ
+175 RTQ
-181 EKVWTR
+181 EKIWQR

-202 LGAQLGSGMQPY
+202 LGAILGSGLQSY
-214 ADQMIA
+214 GDQMVT
-220 LFEQPARAM
+220 LFEQPAKAM
-229 NPAYFSTAAP
+229 NPAYFSSNP
-239 SRRLLSLG
+239 YSRKLLSLG
-247 LARYAN
+247 LTRYAN
-253 QQPESV
+253 QEPESV
-259 LHQLAQARSRF
+259 LRQLALFRTRF
-270 GLTPAEVAP
+270 GLTQAEVKP
-279 VERAVARRLLL
+279 VERAIARRLLL
-290 DRSISQRSW
+290 DRSIAQRSW
-299 VDATVVR
+299 VDSTVKK
-306 LDDPDLLELR
+306 LADPDITELR

-332 VKRMPMALQKEDRW
+332 VKMMPMARQKEDRW
-346 RYWLARSLE
+346 RYWMARSLE
-355 VQGHKKPARDL
+355 VQGQQKPARDL

-386 VPYRIKNQSAGTKV
+386 VPYRIKNQSVKHV

-406 THRWPFLLRVRELL
+406 SQRWPFLLRVRELL
-420 DMNEITAARA
+420 SMNEIAAARS
-430 EWVHNMDRNPVAQRI
+430 EWIHNMDRNPVAQRI

-469 WDAIELRFPK
+469 WDALDLRFPLPLK
-479 PYKQTFS
+479 RTFS
-486 QMARERSV
+486 QMAQERT
-494 DMSLLYAV
+494 MNTSLLYAI

-507 ALYPRAES
+507 ALYPLAQS

-521 LMQLMPG
+521 LMQLMPA
-528 TAKETASK
+528 TAKETAGK
-536 LGVPYRNPEQLFEP
+536 LGVPYRNEQQLFDP
-550 TLNVRLGSA
+550 TMNIRLGSA

-570 NRILATAAYNAG
+570 NRILAAAAYNAG

-593 RNRPM
+593 DNKPM

-640 SHAY
+640 NHAY

>member
-1 METSL
+1 M
-6 VKAVQG
+6 KAVQG
-12 IILSALFVPGL
+12 IIFSALCVPGL
-23 LMPVAAQTMEQS
+23 VAPVFAQTMEQS
-35 LYRQAYDAVRANDQA
+35 LYREGYDAVRANDQE
-50 RFQQIRARLTHYPL
+50 RFQQIRARLNHYPL

-71 QLAFRPGAADYD
+71 QLAFRPGAADYND
-83 KVTRFIREHGDT
+83 VTRFIRQHGDT

-100 LERSYLT
+100 LERAYLT
-107 HLAQSQQWSQFLRF
+107 YLAQSQQWSQFLRF
-121 YPAKPSSTDLLCM
+121 YPAKPNSTDLLCM

-140 YTGQQTQALQ
+140 YTGHKSEALQ

-156 LSGQSR
+156 LTGQSR
-162 PDACT
+162 PDACD

-181 EKVWTR
+181 EKIWQR
-187 MTLAFEAENP
+187 MNLAFEAQNP

-202 LGAQLGSGMQPY
+202 LGAQLGGSLKSYG
-214 ADQMIA
+214 DQMIA
-220 LFEQPARAM
+220 LFEQPARVM
-229 NPAYFSTAAP
+229 NPVYFTTAP
-239 SRRLLSLG
+239 QSRQLLSLG

-253 QQPESV
+253 EQPEPA
-259 LHQLAQARSRF
+259 LRQLGEMKRRF
-270 GLTPAEVAP
+270 GLNQAEVAR
-279 VERAVARRLLL
+279 VERAAARRLLL
-290 DRSISQRSW
+290 DRSLAQRNW
-299 VDATVVR
+299 LDATLVR
-306 LDDPDLLELR
+306 MKDAELVELR

-321 WEQDWRGLSGW
+321 WEQDWRGLEGW

-355 VQGHKKPARDL
+355 VQGRQKPAREL

-386 VPYRIKNQSAGTKV
+386 VPYRIKNQSVGHKV

-406 THRWPFLLRVRELL
+406 SSRWPFLVRVRELL
-420 DMNEITAARA
+420 AMNEITAARS
-430 EWVHNMDRNPVAQRI
+430 EWIHNMDRNPVAQRL

-459 AILASIRAEA
+459 AILSSIRAEA
-469 WDAIELRFPK
+469 WDAIDLRFPLPLK
-479 PYKQTFS
+479 RTFS
-486 QMARERSV
+486 QMAQERT
-494 DMSLLYAV
+494 MNTSLLYAI

-507 ALYPRAES
+507 ALYPLAQS

-521 LMQLMPG
+521 LMQLMPA
-528 TAKETASK
+528 TARETASK
-536 LGVPYRNPEQLFEP
+536 LGVPYRNEQQLFDP
-550 TLNVRLGSA
+550 AMNIRLGSA

-570 NRILATAAYNAG
+570 NRILAAAAYNAG

-593 RNRPM
+593 TNKPM
-598 DVWVESIPYKETRN
+598 DVWVESIPYRETRN

-640 SHAY
+640 NHAY

>member
-1 METSL
+1 M
-6 VKAVQG
+6 KAVQG
-12 IILSALFVPGL
+12 IIFSALCVPGL
-23 LMPVAAQTMEQS
+23 VAVAPVFAQTMEQS
-35 LYRQAYDAVRANDQA
+35 LYREGYDAVRANDQE
-50 RFQQIRARLTHYPL
+50 RFQQIRARLNHYPL

-71 QLAFRPGAADYD
+71 QLAFRPGAANYND
-83 KVTRFIREHGDT
+83 VTRFIRQHGDT

-100 LERSYLT
+100 LERAYLT
-107 HLAQSQQWSQFLRF
+107 YLAQSQQWSQFLRF
-121 YPAKPSSTDLLCM
+121 YPAKPNSTDLLCM

-140 YTGQQTQALQ
+140 YTGHKSEALQ

-156 LSGQSR
+156 LTGQSR
-162 PDACT
+162 PDACD

-181 EKVWTR
+181 EKIWQR
-187 MTLAFEAENP
+187 MNLAFEAQNP

-202 LGAQLGSGMQPY
+202 LGAQLGGSLKSYG
-214 ADQMIA
+214 DQMIA
-220 LFEQPARAM
+220 LFEQPARVM
-229 NPAYFSTAAP
+229 NPVYFTTAP
-239 SRRLLSLG
+239 QSRQLLSLG

-253 QQPESV
+253 EQPEPT
-259 LHQLAQARSRF
+259 LRQLGEMKRRF
-270 GLTPAEVAP
+270 GLNQAEVAR
-279 VERAVARRLLL
+279 VERAAARRLLL
-290 DRSISQRSW
+290 DRSTAQRSW
-299 VDATVVR
+299 LDATLVR
-306 LDDPDLLELR
+306 MKDAELVELR

-321 WEQDWRGLSGW
+321 WEQDWRGLEGW

-355 VQGHKKPARDL
+355 VQGRQKPAREL

-386 VPYRIKNQSAGTKV
+386 VPYRIKNQSVGHKV
-400 PDWRTA
+400 PDWRIA
-406 THRWPFLLRVRELL
+406 SSRWPFLVRVRELL
-420 DMNEITAARA
+420 AMNEITAARS
-430 EWVHNMDRNPVAQRI
+430 EWIHNMDRNPVAQRL

-459 AILASIRAEA
+459 AILSSIRAEA
-469 WDAIELRFPK
+469 WDAIDLRFPLPLK
-479 PYKQTFS
+479 RTFS
-486 QMARERSV
+486 QMAQERT
-494 DMSLLYAV
+494 MNTSLLYAI

-507 ALYPRAES
+507 ALYPLAQS

-521 LMQLMPG
+521 LMQLMPA
-528 TAKETASK
+528 TARETASK
-536 LGVPYRNPEQLFEP
+536 LGVPYRNEQQLFDP
-550 TLNVRLGSA
+550 AMNIRLGSA

-570 NRILATAAYNAG
+570 NRILAAAAYNAG

-593 RNRPM
+593 TNKPM
-598 DVWVESIPYKETRN
+598 DVWVESIPYRETRN

-640 SHAY
+640 NHAY

>member
-1 METSL
+1 M
-6 VKAVQG
+6 KAVWG
-12 IILSALFVPGL
+12 IVLSALFVPA
-23 LMPVAAQTMEQS
+23 LMAQTADQT

-71 QLAFRPGAADYD
+71 QLAFRPGAADYND
-83 KVTRFIREHGDT
+83 VIRFIRQHGDT

-107 HLAQSQQWSQFLRF
+107 YLAQSQQWSQFLRF

-134 HYQARY
+134 HYQALY
-140 YTGQQTQALQ
+140 YTGKPKEALQ
-150 EAGKLW
+150 GAGKIW
-156 LSGQSR
+156 MSGQSR
-162 PDACT
+162 PDACS
-167 PLFQLWQQ
+167 PLFQLWQASGQ
-175 AGLRTQ
+175 RTQ
-181 EKVWTR
+181 EKIWQR

-202 LGAQLGSGMQPY
+202 LGATLGSGLQSY
-214 ADQMIA
+214 GDQMVT
-220 LFEQPARAM
+220 LFELPAKAM
-229 NPAYFSTAAP
+229 NPAYFSSNP
-239 SRRLLSLG
+239 YSRKLLSLG
-247 LARYAN
+247 LTRYAN
-253 QQPESV
+253 QEPESV
-259 LHQLAQARSRF
+259 LRQLALFRSRF
-270 GLTPAEVAP
+270 GLTQAEVKP
-279 VERAVARRLLL
+279 VERAIARRLLL
-290 DRSISQRSW
+290 DRSIAQRSW
-299 VDATVVR
+299 VDSTVKK
-306 LDDPDLLELR
+306 LADPDITELR

-332 VKRMPMALQKEDRW
+332 VKMMPMARQKEDRW
-346 RYWLARSLE
+346 RYWMARSLE
-355 VQGHKKPARDL
+355 VQGQQKPARDL

-386 VPYRIKNQSAGTKV
+386 VPYRIKNQSVKHV

-406 THRWPFLLRVRELL
+406 SQRWPFLLRVRELL
-420 DMNEITAARA
+420 SMNEIAAARS
-430 EWVHNMDRNPVAQRI
+430 EWIHNMDRNPVAQRI

-469 WDAIELRFPK
+469 WDALDLRFPLPLK
-479 PYKQTFS
+479 RTFS
-486 QMARERSV
+486 QMAQERT
-494 DMSLLYAV
+494 MNTSLLYAI

-507 ALYPRAES
+507 ALYPLAQS

-521 LMQLMPG
+521 LMQLMPA
-528 TAKETASK
+528 TAKETAGK
-536 LGVPYRNPEQLFEP
+536 LGVPYRNEQQLFDP
-550 TLNVRLGSA
+550 TMNIRLGSA

-570 NRILATAAYNAG
+570 NRILAAAAYNAG

-593 RNRPM
+593 DNKPM

-640 SHAY
+640 NHAY

>member
-1 METSL
+1 M
-6 VKAVQG
+6 KAVQG
-12 IILSALFVPGL
+12 IIFSALCVPGL
-23 LMPVAAQTMEQS
+23 VAPVFAQTMEQS
-35 LYRQAYDAVRANDQA
+35 LYREGYDAVRANDQE
-50 RFQQIRARLTHYPL
+50 RFQQIRARLNHYPL

-83 KVTRFIREHGDT
+83 DVTRFIRQHGDT

-100 LERSYLT
+100 LERAYLT
-107 HLAQSQQWSQFLRF
+107 YLAQSQKWSQFLRF
-121 YPAKPSSTDLLCM
+121 YPSKPNSTDLLCM

-140 YTGQQTQALQ
+140 YTGHKSEALQ

-162 PDACT
+162 PDACD

-181 EKVWTR
+181 DKIWQR
-187 MTLAFEAENP
+187 MNLAFEAQNP

-202 LGAQLGSGMQPY
+202 LGAQLGGSLKPY
-214 ADQMIA
+214 GDQMIA
-220 LFEQPARAM
+220 LFDQPARAM
-229 NPAYFSTAAP
+229 NPASFSTAP
-239 SRRLLSLG
+239 QSRQLLSLG

-253 QQPESV
+253 EQPEPA
-259 LHQLAQARSRF
+259 LRQLGEMKRRF
-270 GLTPAEVAP
+270 GLNQAEVAR
-279 VERAVARRLLL
+279 VERAAARRLLL
-290 DRSISQRSW
+290 DRSLAQRSW
-299 VDATVVR
+299 LDATLVR
-306 LDDPDLLELR
+306 MKDAELVELR

-321 WEQDWRGLSGW
+321 WEQDWRGLEGW

-355 VQGHKKPARDL
+355 VQGRQKPAREL

-386 VPYRIKNQSAGTKV
+386 VPYRIKNQSVGHKV

-406 THRWPFLLRVRELL
+406 SSRWPFLVRVRELL
-420 DMNEITAARA
+420 AMNEITAARS
-430 EWVHNMDRNPVAQRI
+430 EWIHNMDRNPVAQRL

-459 AILASIRAEA
+459 AILSSIRAEA
-469 WDAIELRFPK
+469 WDAIDLRFPLPLK
-479 PYKQTFS
+479 RTFS
-486 QMARERSV
+486 QMAQERT
-494 DMSLLYAV
+494 MNTSLLYAI

-507 ALYPRAES
+507 ALYPLAQS

-521 LMQLMPG
+521 LMQLMPA
-528 TAKETASK
+528 TARETASK
-536 LGVPYRNPEQLFEP
+536 LGVPYRNEQQLFDP
-550 TLNVRLGSA
+550 AMNIRLGSA

-570 NRILATAAYNAG
+570 NRILAAAAYNAG
-582 PGRVKRWREQS
+582 PGRVKRWRDQS
-593 RNRPM
+593 TNKPM
-598 DVWVESIPYKETRN
+598 DVWVESIPYRETRN

-640 SHAY
+640 NHAY

>member
-1 METSL
+1 M
-6 VKAVQG
+6 KAVQG
-12 IILSALFVPGL
+12 IIFSALCVPGL
-23 LMPVAAQTMEQS
+23 VAPVFAQTMEQS
-35 LYRQAYDAVRANDQA
+35 LYREGYDAVRANDQE
-50 RFQQIRARLTHYPL
+50 RFQQIRARLNHYPL

-71 QLAFRPGAADYD
+71 QLAFRPGAADYND
-83 KVTRFIREHGDT
+83 VTRFIRQHGDT

-100 LERSYLT
+100 LERAYLT
-107 HLAQSQQWSQFLRF
+107 YLAQSQQWSQFLRF
-121 YPAKPSSTDLLCM
+121 YPAKPNSTDLLCM

-140 YTGQQTQALQ
+140 YTGHKSEALQ

-156 LSGQSR
+156 LTGQSR
-162 PDACT
+162 PDACD

-181 EKVWTR
+181 EKIWQR
-187 MTLAFEAENP
+187 MKLAFEAQNP

-202 LGAQLGSGMQPY
+202 LGAQLGGSLKSYG
-214 ADQMIA
+214 DQMIA
-220 LFEQPARAM
+220 LFEQPARVM
-229 NPAYFSTAAP
+229 NPVYFTTAP
-239 SRRLLSLG
+239 QSRQLLSLG

-253 QQPESV
+253 EQPEAA
-259 LHQLAQARSRF
+259 LRQLGEMKRRF
-270 GLTPAEVAP
+270 GLSQGDVAR
-279 VERAVARRLLL
+279 VEWAAARRLLL
-290 DRSISQRSW
+290 DRSTAQRSW
-299 VDATVVR
+299 LDATLVR
-306 LDDPDLLELR
+306 MKDAELVELR

-321 WEQDWRGLSGW
+321 WEQDWRGLEGW

-355 VQGHKKPARDL
+355 VQGRQKQAREL

-386 VPYRIKNQSAGTKV
+386 VPYRIKNQSVGHKV

-406 THRWPFLLRVRELL
+406 SSRWPFLVRVRELL
-420 DMNEITAARA
+420 AMNEITAARS
-430 EWVHNMDRNPVAQRI
+430 EWIHNMDRNPVAQRL

-459 AILASIRAEA
+459 AILSSIRAEA
-469 WDAIELRFPK
+469 WDAIDLRFPLPLK
-479 PYKQTFS
+479 RTFS
-486 QMARERSV
+486 QMAQERT
-494 DMSLLYAV
+494 MNTSLLYAI

-507 ALYPRAES
+507 ALYPLAQS

-521 LMQLMPG
+521 LMQLMPA
-528 TAKETASK
+528 TARETASK
-536 LGVPYRNPEQLFEP
+536 LGVPYRNEQQLFDP
-550 TLNVRLGSA
+550 AMNIRLGSA

-570 NRILATAAYNAG
+570 NRILAAAAYNAG

-593 RNRPM
+593 TNKPM
-598 DVWVESIPYKETRN
+598 DVWVESIPYRETRN

-640 SHAY
+640 NHAY

>member
-1 METSL
+1 M
-6 VKAVQG
+6 KAVQG
-12 IILSALFVPGL
+12 IIFSALCVPGL
-23 LMPVAAQTMEQS
+23 VAPVFAQTMEQS
-35 LYRQAYDAVRANDQA
+35 LYREGYDAVRANDQE
-50 RFQQIRARLTHYPL
+50 RFQQIRARLNHYPL

-71 QLAFRPGAADYD
+71 QLAFRPGAADYND
-83 KVTRFIREHGDT
+83 VTRFISQHGDT

-107 HLAQSQQWSQFLRF
+107 YLAQSQQWSQFLRF
-121 YPAKPSSTDLLCM
+121 YPAKPNSTDLLCM

-140 YTGQQTQALQ
+140 YTGHKSEALQ

-156 LSGQSR
+156 LTGQSR
-162 PDACT
+162 PDACD

-181 EKVWTR
+181 EKIWQR
-187 MTLAFEAENP
+187 MNLAFEAQNP

-202 LGAQLGSGMQPY
+202 LGAQLGGSLKPY
-214 ADQMIA
+214 GDQMIA
-220 LFEQPARAM
+220 LFDQPARAM
-229 NPAYFSTAAP
+229 NPASFSTAPP
-239 SRRLLSLG
+239 SRQLLSLG

-253 QQPESV
+253 EQPEPA
-259 LHQLAQARSRF
+259 LRQLGEMKRRF
-270 GLTPAEVAP
+270 GLNQAEVAR
-279 VERAVARRLLL
+279 VERAAARRLLL
-290 DRSISQRSW
+290 DRSLAQRNW
-299 VDATVVR
+299 LDATLVR
-306 LDDPDLLELR
+306 MKDAELVELR

-321 WEQDWRGLSGW
+321 WEQDWRGLEGW

-355 VQGHKKPARDL
+355 VQGRQKPAREL

-386 VPYRIKNQSAGTKV
+386 VPYRIKNQSVGHKV

-406 THRWPFLLRVRELL
+406 SSRWPFLVRVRELL
-420 DMNEITAARA
+420 AMNEITAARS
-430 EWVHNMDRNPVAQRI
+430 EWIHNMDRNPVAQRL

-459 AILASIRAEA
+459 AILSSIRAEA
-469 WDAIELRFPK
+469 WDAIDLRFPLPLK
-479 PYKQTFS
+479 RTFS
-486 QMARERSV
+486 QMAQERT
-494 DMSLLYAV
+494 MNTSLLYAI

-507 ALYPRAES
+507 ALYPLAQS

-521 LMQLMPG
+521 LMQLMPA
-528 TAKETASK
+528 TARETAAK
-536 LGVPYRNPEQLFEP
+536 LGVPYRNEQQLFDP
-550 TLNVRLGSA
+550 TMNIRLGSA

-570 NRILATAAYNAG
+570 NRILAAAAYNAG

-593 RNRPM
+593 TNKPM
-598 DVWVESIPYKETRN
+598 DVWVESIPYRETRN

-640 SHAY
+640 NHAY

>member
-1 METSL
+1 M
-6 VKAVQG
+6 KAVQG
-12 IILSALFVPGL
+12 IIFSALCVPGL
-23 LMPVAAQTMEQS
+23 VAPVFAQTMEQS
-35 LYRQAYDAVRANDQA
+35 LYREGYDAVRANDQD
-50 RFQQIRARLTHYPL
+50 RFQQIRARLNHYPL

-71 QLAFRPGAADYD
+71 QLAFRPGAADYND
-83 KVTRFIREHGDT
+83 VTRFIRQHGDT

-100 LERSYLT
+100 LERAYLT
-107 HLAQSQQWSQFLRF
+107 YLAQSQQWSQFLRF
-121 YPAKPSSTDLLCM
+121 YPAKPNSTDLLCM

-140 YTGQQTQALQ
+140 YTGHKSEALQ

-156 LSGQSR
+156 LTGQSR
-162 PDACT
+162 PDACD

-181 EKVWTR
+181 EKIWQR
-187 MTLAFEAENP
+187 MNLAFEAQNP

-202 LGAQLGSGMQPY
+202 LGAQLGGSLKSYG
-214 ADQMIA
+214 DQMIA
-220 LFEQPARAM
+220 LFEQPARVM
-229 NPAYFSTAAP
+229 NPVYFTTAP
-239 SRRLLSLG
+239 QSRQLLSLG

-253 QQPESV
+253 EQPEAA
-259 LHQLAQARSRF
+259 LRQLGEMKRRF
-270 GLTPAEVAP
+270 GLNQAEVAR
-279 VERAVARRLLL
+279 VERAAARRLLL
-290 DRSISQRSW
+290 DRSTAQRSW
-299 VDATVVR
+299 LDATLVR
-306 LDDPDLLELR
+306 MKDAELVELR

-321 WEQDWRGLSGW
+321 WEQDWRGLEGW

-355 VQGHKKPARDL
+355 VQGRQKPAREL

-386 VPYRIKNQSAGTKV
+386 VPYRIKNQSVGHKV

-406 THRWPFLLRVRELL
+406 SSRWPFLVRVRELL
-420 DMNEITAARA
+420 AMNEITAARS
-430 EWVHNMDRNPVAQRI
+430 EWIHNMDRNPVAQRL

-459 AILASIRAEA
+459 AILSSIRAEA
-469 WDAIELRFPK
+469 WDAIDLRFPLPLK
-479 PYKQTFS
+479 RTFS
-486 QMARERSV
+486 QMAQERT
-494 DMSLLYAV
+494 MNTSLLYAI

-507 ALYPRAES
+507 ALYPLAQS

-521 LMQLMPG
+521 LMQLMPA
-528 TAKETASK
+528 TARETASK
-536 LGVPYRNPEQLFEP
+536 LGVPYRNEQQLFDP
-550 TLNVRLGSA
+550 AMNIRLGSA

-570 NRILATAAYNAG
+570 NRILAAAAYNAG

-593 RNRPM
+593 TNKPM
-598 DVWVESIPYKETRN
+598 DVWVESIPYRETRN

-640 SHAY
+640 NHAY

>member
-1 METSL
+1 MPF
-6 VKAVQG
+6 VKVVQG
-12 IILSALFVPGL
+12 IILSALWMPGL
-23 LMPVAAQTMEQS
+23 LAPTFAQTMEQS
-35 LYRQAYDAVRANDQA
+35 LYRQAHEAVRANDQVK
-50 RFQQIRARLTHYPL
+50 FSQLRARLIHYPL

-71 QLAFRPGAADYD
+71 QLAFRPGAADYND
-83 KVTRFIREHGDT
+83 VTRFIRQHGDT

-107 HLAQSQQWSQFLRF
+107 YLAQSQQWSQFLRF
-121 YPAKPSSTDLLCM
+121 YPAKPSSTDLLCQ

-140 YTGQQTQALQ
+140 YTGHKSEALQ

-162 PDACT
+162 PDACD

-181 EKVWTR
+181 EKIWER
-187 MTLAFEAENP
+187 MNLAFEAQNP

-202 LGAQLGSGMQPY
+202 LGAQLGSGMKGY
-214 ADQMIA
+214 GDQMIA
-220 LFEQPARAM
+220 LYDQPVRAM
-229 NPAYFSTAAP
+229 NPANFTAAP
-239 SRRLLSLG
+239 PSRHLLSLG

-253 QQPESV
+253 QEPDAV
-259 LHQLAQARSRF
+259 LRQLGEMTRRF
-270 GLTPAEVAP
+270 GLNHAEVSR
-279 VERAVARRLLL
+279 VEKAAARRLLL
-290 DRSISQRSW
+290 DRSSDQRAW
-299 VDATVVR
+299 LDTALVR
-306 LDDPDLLELR
+306 LKDPELVELR
-316 ARLAI
+316 ARLAV
-321 WEQDWRGLSGW
+321 WEQDWRGLEGW

-346 RYWLARSLE
+346 RYWMARSLE
-355 VQGHKKPARDL
+355 EQGRQKPAREL

-386 VPYRIKNQSAGTKV
+386 VPYRIKNQSVAHKV

-406 THRWPFLLRVRELL
+406 SQRWPFLLRVRELL
-420 DMNEITAARA
+420 AMNEITAARS
-430 EWVHNMDRNPVAQRI
+430 EWIHNMDRNSVAQRL

-459 AILASIRAEA
+459 AILSSIRAEA
-469 WDAIELRFPK
+469 WDALDLRFPLPLK
-479 PYKQTFS
+479 RTFS
-486 QMARERSV
+486 QMAQERT
-494 DMSLLYAV
+494 MNTSLLYAI

-507 ALYPRAES
+507 ALYPLAQS

-521 LMQLMPG
+521 LMQLMPA
-528 TAKETASK
+528 TAKETAGK
-536 LGVPYRNPEQLFEP
+536 LGVPYRNEQQLFDP
-550 TLNVRLGSA
+550 AMNIRLGSA

-570 NRILATAAYNAG
+570 NRILAAAAYNAG

-593 RNRPM
+593 ENKPM
-598 DVWVESIPYKETRN
+598 DVWVESIPYRETRN

-640 SHAY
+640 NHAY

>member
-1 METSL
+1 
-6 VKAVQG
+6 
-12 IILSALFVPGL
+12 
-23 LMPVAAQTMEQS
+23 MPVAAQTMDQS

-355 VQGHKKPARDL
+355 VQGQKKPARDL

>member
-1 METSL
+1 M
-6 VKAVQG
+6 KAVWG
-12 IILSALFVPGL
+12 IVLSALFVPT
-23 LMPVAAQTMEQS
+23 LMAQTADQT

-71 QLAFRPGAADYD
+71 QLAFRPGAADYND
-83 KVTRFIREHGDT
+83 VTRFIRQHGDT

-107 HLAQSQQWSQFLRF
+107 YLAQSQQWSQFLRF

-134 HYQARY
+134 HYQALY
-140 YTGQQTQALQ
+140 YTGKPKEALQ
-150 EAGKLW
+150 GAGKIW
-156 LSGQSR
+156 MSGQSR
-162 PDACT
+162 PDACS
-167 PLFQLWQQ
+167 PLFQLWQASGQ
-175 AGLRTQ
+175 RTQ
-181 EKVWTR
+181 EKIWQR

-202 LGAQLGSGMQPY
+202 LGATLGSGLQSY
-214 ADQMIA
+214 GDQMVT
-220 LFEQPARAM
+220 LFEQPAKAM
-229 NPAYFSTAAP
+229 NPAYFSNNP
-239 SRRLLSLG
+239 YSRKLLSLG
-247 LARYAN
+247 LTRYAN
-253 QQPESV
+253 QEPESV
-259 LHQLAQARSRF
+259 LRQLALFRSRF
-270 GLTPAEVAP
+270 GLTQAEVKP
-279 VERAVARRLLL
+279 VERAIARRLLL
-290 DRSISQRSW
+290 DRAIAQRSW
-299 VDATVVR
+299 VDSTVKK
-306 LDDPDLLELR
+306 LADPDITELR

-332 VKRMPMALQKEDRW
+332 VKMMPMARQKEDRW
-346 RYWLARSLE
+346 RYWMARSLE
-355 VQGHKKPARDL
+355 VQGQQKPARDL

-386 VPYRIKNQSAGTKV
+386 VPYRIKNQSVKHV

-406 THRWPFLLRVRELL
+406 SQRWPFLLRVRELL
-420 DMNEITAARA
+420 SMNEIAAARS
-430 EWVHNMDRNPVAQRI
+430 EWIHNMDRNPVAQRI

-469 WDAIELRFPK
+469 WDALDLRFPLPLK
-479 PYKQTFS
+479 RTFS
-486 QMARERSV
+486 QMAQERT
-494 DMSLLYAV
+494 MNTSLLYAI

-507 ALYPRAES
+507 ALYPLAQS

-521 LMQLMPG
+521 LMQLMPA
-528 TAKETASK
+528 TAKETAGK
-536 LGVPYRNPEQLFEP
+536 LGVPYRNEQQLFDP
-550 TLNVRLGSA
+550 AMNIRLGSA

-570 NRILATAAYNAG
+570 NRILAAAAYNAG
-582 PGRVKRWREQS
+582 PGRVKRWRDQS
-593 RNRPM
+593 DNKPM

-640 SHAY
+640 NHAY

>member
-1 METSL
+1 M
-6 VKAVQG
+6 KAVQG
-12 IILSALFVPGL
+12 IIFSALCVPGL
-23 LMPVAAQTMEQS
+23 VAPVFAQTMEQS
-35 LYRQAYDAVRANDQA
+35 LYREGYDAVRANDQE
-50 RFQQIRARLTHYPL
+50 RFQQIRARLNHYPL

-83 KVTRFIREHGDT
+83 DVTRFIRQHGDT

-100 LERSYLT
+100 LERAYLT
-107 HLAQSQQWSQFLRF
+107 YLAQSQQWSQFLHF
-121 YPAKPSSTDLLCM
+121 YPAKPNSTDLLCM

-140 YTGQQTQALQ
+140 YTGHKSEALQ

-162 PDACT
+162 PDACD

-181 EKVWTR
+181 EKTWQR
-187 MTLAFEAENP
+187 MNLAFEAQNP

-202 LGAQLGSGMQPY
+202 LGAQLGGSLKPY
-214 ADQMIA
+214 GDQMIA
-220 LFEQPARAM
+220 LFDQPTRAM
-229 NPAYFSTAAP
+229 NPASFSTAP
-239 SRRLLSLG
+239 QSRLLLSLG

-253 QQPESV
+253 EQPEPA
-259 LHQLAQARSRF
+259 LRQLGEMKRRF
-270 GLTPAEVAP
+270 GLNQAEVAR
-279 VERAVARRLLL
+279 VERAAARRLLL
-290 DRSISQRSW
+290 DRSLAQRSW
-299 VDATVVR
+299 LDATLVR
-306 LDDPDLLELR
+306 MKDAELVELR

-321 WEQDWRGLSGW
+321 WEQDWRGLEGW

-355 VQGHKKPARDL
+355 VQGRQKPAREL

-386 VPYRIKNQSAGTKV
+386 VPYRIKNQSVGHKV

-406 THRWPFLLRVRELL
+406 SSRWPFLVRVRELL
-420 DMNEITAARA
+420 AMNEITAARS
-430 EWVHNMDRNPVAQRI
+430 EWIHNMDRNPVAQRL

-459 AILASIRAEA
+459 AILSSIRAEA
-469 WDAIELRFPK
+469 WDAIDLRFPLPLK
-479 PYKQTFS
+479 RTFS
-486 QMARERSV
+486 QMAQERT
-494 DMSLLYAV
+494 MNTSLLYAI

-507 ALYPRAES
+507 ALYPLAQS

-521 LMQLMPG
+521 LMQLMPA
-528 TAKETASK
+528 TARETASK
-536 LGVPYRNPEQLFEP
+536 LGVPYRNEQQLFDP
-550 TLNVRLGSA
+550 AMNIRLGSA

-570 NRILATAAYNAG
+570 NRILAAAAYNAG
-582 PGRVKRWREQS
+582 PGRVKRWRDQS
-593 RNRPM
+593 TNKPM
-598 DVWVESIPYKETRN
+598 DVWVESIPYRETRN

-633 FMSEREL
+633 FMSDREL
-640 SHAY
+640 NHAY

>member
-1 METSL
+1 MPF

-12 IILSALFVPGL
+12 IIFSALCVPGL
-23 LMPVAAQTMEQS
+23 VAPVFAQTMEQS
-35 LYRQAYDAVRANDQA
+35 LYREGYDAVRANDQE
-50 RFQQIRARLTHYPL
+50 RFQQIRARLNHYPL

-71 QLAFRPGAADYD
+71 QLAFRPGAADYSD
-83 KVTRFIREHGDT
+83 VTRFIRQHGDT

-100 LERSYLT
+100 LERAYLT
-107 HLAQSQQWSQFLRF
+107 YLAQSQQWSQFLRF
-121 YPAKPSSTDLLCM
+121 YPAKPNSTDLLCM

-140 YTGQQTQALQ
+140 YTGHKSEALQ

-156 LSGQSR
+156 LTGQSR
-162 PDACT
+162 PDACD

-181 EKVWTR
+181 EKIWQR
-187 MTLAFEAENP
+187 MNLAFEAQNP

-202 LGAQLGSGMQPY
+202 LGAHLGGSLKPY
-214 ADQMIA
+214 GDQMIA
-220 LFEQPARAM
+220 LFDQPARAM
-229 NPAYFSTAAP
+229 NPASFSTAP
-239 SRRLLSLG
+239 QSRQLLSLG

-253 QQPESV
+253 EQPEPT
-259 LHQLAQARSRF
+259 LRQLGEMKRRF
-270 GLTPAEVAP
+270 GLNQAEVAR
-279 VERAVARRLLL
+279 VERAAARRLLL
-290 DRSISQRSW
+290 DRSTAQRSW
-299 VDATVVR
+299 LDATLVR
-306 LDDPDLLELR
+306 MKDAELVELR
-316 ARLAI
+316 ARLAT
-321 WEQDWRGLSGW
+321 WEQDWRGLEGW

-355 VQGHKKPARDL
+355 VQGRQKPAREL

-386 VPYRIKNQSAGTKV
+386 VPYRIKNQSVGHKV

-406 THRWPFLLRVRELL
+406 SSRWPFLVRVRELL
-420 DMNEITAARA
+420 AMNEITAVRS
-430 EWVHNMDRNPVAQRI
+430 EWIHNMDRNPVAQRL

-459 AILASIRAEA
+459 AILSSIRAEA
-469 WDAIELRFPK
+469 WDAIDLRFPLPLK
-479 PYKQTFS
+479 RTFS
-486 QMARERSV
+486 QMAQERT
-494 DMSLLYAV
+494 MNTSLLYAI

-507 ALYPRAES
+507 ALYPLAQS

-521 LMQLMPG
+521 LMQLMPA
-528 TAKETASK
+528 TARETASK
-536 LGVPYRNPEQLFEP
+536 LGVPYRNEQQLFDP
-550 TLNVRLGSA
+550 AMNIRLGSA

-570 NRILATAAYNAG
+570 NRILAAAAYNAG

-593 RNRPM
+593 TNKPM
-598 DVWVESIPYKETRN
+598 DVWVESIPYRETRN

-640 SHAY
+640 NHAY

>member
-1 METSL
+1 M
-6 VKAVQG
+6 KAVWG
-12 IILSALFVPGL
+12 IVLSALFVPT
-23 LMPVAAQTMEQS
+23 LMAQTADQT

-71 QLAFRPGAADYD
+71 QLAFRPGAADYND
-83 KVTRFIREHGDT
+83 VTRFIRQHGDT

-107 HLAQSQQWSQFLRF
+107 YLAQSQQWSQFLRF

-134 HYQARY
+134 HYQALY
-140 YTGQQTQALQ
+140 YTGKPKEALQ
-150 EAGKLW
+150 GAGKIW
-156 LSGQSR
+156 MSGQSR
-162 PDACT
+162 PDACS
-167 PLFQLWQQ
+167 PLFQLWQASGQ
-175 AGLRTQ
+175 RTQ
-181 EKVWTR
+181 EKIWQR

-202 LGAQLGSGMQPY
+202 LGATLGSGLQSY
-214 ADQMIA
+214 GDQMVT
-220 LFEQPARAM
+220 LFEQPTKAM
-229 NPAYFSTAAP
+229 NPAYFSSNP
-239 SRRLLSLG
+239 YSRKLLSLG
-247 LARYAN
+247 LTRYAN
-253 QQPESV
+253 QEPESV
-259 LHQLAQARSRF
+259 LRQLALFRSRF
-270 GLTPAEVAP
+270 GLTQAEVKP
-279 VERAVARRLLL
+279 VERAIARRLLL
-290 DRSISQRSW
+290 DRSIAQRSW
-299 VDATVVR
+299 VDSTVKK
-306 LDDPDLLELR
+306 LADPDITELR

-332 VKRMPMALQKEDRW
+332 VKMMPMARQKEDRW
-346 RYWLARSLE
+346 RYWMARSLE
-355 VQGHKKPARDL
+355 VQEQQKPARDL

-386 VPYRIKNQSAGTKV
+386 VPYRIKNQSVKHV

-406 THRWPFLLRVRELL
+406 SQRWPFLLRVRELL
-420 DMNEITAARA
+420 SMNEIAAARS
-430 EWVHNMDRNPVAQRI
+430 EWIHNMDRNPVAQRI

-469 WDAIELRFPK
+469 WDALDLRFPLPLK
-479 PYKQTFS
+479 RTFS
-486 QMARERSV
+486 QMAQERT
-494 DMSLLYAV
+494 MNTSLLYAI

-507 ALYPRAES
+507 ALYPLAQS

-521 LMQLMPG
+521 LMQLMPA
-528 TAKETASK
+528 TAKETAGK
-536 LGVPYRNPEQLFEP
+536 LGVPYRNEQQLFDP
-550 TLNVRLGSA
+550 TMNIRLGSA

-570 NRILATAAYNAG
+570 NRILAAAAYNAG

-593 RNRPM
+593 DNKPM

-640 SHAY
+640 NHAY

>member
-1 METSL
+1 M
-6 VKAVQG
+6 KAVWG
-12 IILSALFVPGL
+12 IVLSALFVPT
-23 LMPVAAQTMEQS
+23 LMAQTADQT

-71 QLAFRPGAADYD
+71 QLAFRPGAADYND
-83 KVTRFIREHGDT
+83 VTRFIRQHGDT

-107 HLAQSQQWSQFLRF
+107 YLAQSQQWSQFLRF

-134 HYQARY
+134 HYQALY
-140 YTGQQTQALQ
+140 YTGKPKEALQ
-150 EAGKLW
+150 GAGKIW
-156 LSGQSR
+156 MSGQSR
-162 PDACT
+162 PDACS
-167 PLFQLWQQ
+167 PLFQLWQASGQ
-175 AGLRTQ
+175 RTQ
-181 EKVWTR
+181 EKIWQR

-202 LGAQLGSGMQPY
+202 LGATLGSSLQSYG
-214 ADQMIA
+214 DQMVT
-220 LFEQPARAM
+220 LFEQPAKAM
-229 NPAYFSTAAP
+229 NPAYFSSTP
-239 SRRLLSLG
+239 YSRKLLSLG
-247 LARYAN
+247 LTRYAN
-253 QQPESV
+253 QEPESV
-259 LHQLAQARSRF
+259 LRQLALFRSRF
-270 GLTPAEVAP
+270 GMTQTEVKP
-279 VERAVARRLLL
+279 VERAIVRRLLL
-290 DRSISQRSW
+290 DRSIAQRSW
-299 VDATVVR
+299 VDSTVKT
-306 LDDPDLLELR
+306 LADPDITELR

-332 VKRMPMALQKEDRW
+332 VKMMPIARQKEDRW
-346 RYWLARSLE
+346 RYWMARSLE
-355 VQGHKKPARDL
+355 VQGQQKPARDL

-386 VPYRIKNQSAGTKV
+386 VSYRMKNQSVKHV

-406 THRWPFLLRVRELL
+406 SQRWPFLLRVRELL
-420 DMNEITAARA
+420 SMNEIAAARS
-430 EWVHNMDRNPVAQRI
+430 EWIHNMDRNPVAQRI

-451 LNQGWHEL
+451 LKQGWHEL

-469 WDAIELRFPK
+469 WDALDLRFPLPLK
-479 PYKQTFS
+479 RTFS
-486 QMARERSV
+486 QMAQERT
-494 DMSLLYAV
+494 MNTSLLYAI

-507 ALYPRAES
+507 ALYPLAQS

-521 LMQLMPG
+521 LMQLMPA
-528 TAKETASK
+528 TAKETAGK
-536 LGVPYRNPEQLFEP
+536 LGVPYRNEQQLFDP
-550 TLNVRLGSA
+550 AMNIRLGSA

-570 NRILATAAYNAG
+570 NRILAAAAYNAG

-593 RNRPM
+593 DNKPM

-640 SHAY
+640 NHAY